1 MYGQMP
7 PQQTVIVQAP
17 VDTSSH
23 FAIGCLLTWCC
34 TGICGIICYACF
46 PSQHFIAGY
55 LIGLGVQF
63 VTAGVIFLV
72 VQGVANTYEYCL
84 KQVIQNPY
92 VSCAYMTDSGHTIF
106 RAVGAVLLVLGIIL
120 IALGF
125 WRKSTIAPAVVM
137 VVGGY
142 QGQNQVVVNNSYQAP
157 QGYPQQQQQGY
168 PQEQQQGYP
177 QKA

>member
-63 VTAGVIFLV
+63 VTAGIVLLAI
-72 VQGVANTYEYCL
+72 QGISKTKEDCR
-84 KQVIQNPY
+84 KQIKEDPY
-92 VSCAYMTDSGHTIF
+92 TTCVYMTDLGFTLC
-106 RAVGAVLLVLGIIL
+106 RAVGSVLLVLGVIFIG
-120 IALGF
+120 LGF
-125 WRKSTIAPAVVM
+125 WRKSVIAPAAVVI
-137 VVGGY
+137 VVPAPGY
-142 QGQNQVVVNNSYQAP
+142 P
-157 QGYPQQQQQGY
+157 PGYPQLAPAAVATQ
-168 PQEQQQGYP
+168 PDHVP
-177 QKA
+177 NAVLSFS